1 MLFLSTYHNRLDKK
15 GRISIPAQ
23 FRAVLAAQQFSGI
36 VAYASPQYQCIE
48 ACGMQRIQKINE
60 RIEQMDPYS
69 EERDAF
75 ATAIFGES
83 VQLNFDT
90 EGRVMLPDALIG
102 FAKLKEA
109 VTIVGKG
116 EIFELWEPRAF
127 EVHVERARKIVQ
139 DKRGHLRGGNGG
151 KV

>member
-1 MLFLSTYHNRLDKK
+1 MLFLSTYHNKLDKK

-48 ACGMQRIQKINE
+48 ACGMQRVLKINE

-90 EGRVMLPDALIG
+90 EGRVMVPEALIH

-109 VTIVGKG
+109 VTIV
-116 EIFELWEPRAF
+116 
-127 EVHVERARKIVQ
+127 
-139 DKRGHLRGGNGG
+139 
-151 KV
+151 